1 MRNLMNM
8 PFGKYAQAGKVCM
21 ACASF
26 LLVAG
31 CSSLLPKP
39 TQTATGLYSLDDAR
53 PIQPAASQPGMNAP
67 VVIVTPPRAAAG
79 FDRPRMVY
87 LKEPHK
93 IEFFAENQW
102 VEAPQRMLAP
112 LIVSSLQRSGQF
124 RAVLQTPSVAAGQMR
139 LETEILRL
147 QHEFLG
153 SPSQVRFTL
162 RAHVLDDATRSML
175 GSREFEAVVD
185 APSANP
191 HGGVIAA
198 NQAVAKVLA
207 ELADYCAQMGRL
219 PKPTAAAK

>member
-1 MRNLMNM
+1 MKNLTNS
-8 PFGKYAQAGKVCM
+8 PLGKFSGTGKLCM
-21 ACASF
+21 ACLSF

-39 TQTATGLYSLDDAR
+39 ANTATGFYSLDNAR
-53 PIQPAASQPGMNAP
+53 PIQPVASQPSMNAP

-87 LKEPHK
+87 LKQPHK
-93 IEFFAENQW
+93 IEYFAENQW

-112 LIVSSLQRSGQF
+112 LIVSSLQHSGRF

-162 RAHVLDDATRSML
+162 RAHVLDDATRGML

-185 APSANP
+185 APSADP
-191 HGGVIAA
+191 YGGVIAA

-207 ELADYCAQMGRL
+207 ELADYCAQMGPL
-219 PKPTAAAK
+219 LKPAAAAK